1 MAEPPL
7 LVGADHDTT
16 ALVFPAVAV
25 TVAGGPATVAGVT
38 ATDAG
43 DGGEPPTAF
52 VATTRNVYGVPLVSP
67 DTVAV
72 VVVAPVVVAVRPP
85 GDDVTV

>member
-25 TVAGGPATVAGVT
+25 TVAGGPGTVAGVT
-38 ATDAG
+38 ATDAA

-72 VVVAPVVVAVRPP
+72 VAPVVVAVRPP